1 VTVLSMERVR
11 VRVGSGRGALIAVD
25 GIDLDVPAGSVVG
38 LVGESG
44 SGKSTLARAVV
55 GLVRPLEGRILLDGR
70 DFAGARGARLR
81 ELRRR
86 VQLVFQD
93 PRASLNPR
101 MTVGDAL
108 AEALTRHRRMD
119 RRARRAE
126 IARLLDQVALEP
138 RHAGER
144 PAALSGG
151 QRQRVALARALAVQP
166 DVIVAD
172 EVTASLDASVQ
183 GSVLNLLRD
192 LQAQTGLTLVVISHN
207 LAIVRYLSDHIAV
220 MHLGRIVERGTAAA
234 VLADPQHPY
243 TRTLIESI
251 SLDDLG
257 RAPAQEEGQP
267 PDPQHPPAGC
277 RFHPLCPIG
286 PRAHPDRTVCTE
298 RDPVAVASERAHR
311 AACHFAAVNGAGS
324 DR

>member
-1 VTVLSMERVR
+1 VTALTLEGLR
-11 VRVGSGRGALIAVD
+11 VRVGAGKGALIAVD

-44 SGKSTLARAVV
+44 SGKSTVARAVV
-55 GLVRPLEGRILLDGR
+55 GLVRPLEGRVLLDGS
-70 DFAGARGARLR
+70 DFAGANGARLR

-119 RRARRAE
+119 RRSRRAE
-126 IARLLDQVALEP
+126 IGRLLDQVALEP
-138 RHAGER
+138 RHASER

-151 QRQRVALARALAVQP
+151 QRQRVALARALAVRP

-183 GSVLNLLRD
+183 GSVLNLLRE
-192 LQAQTGLTLVVISHN
+192 LQAQTGLSLVVISHN

-220 MHLGRIVERGTAAA
+220 MHLGRIVERGAAA
-234 VLADPQHPY
+234 TVLADPQHPY

-251 SLDDLG
+251 SLADLG
-257 RAPAQEEGQP
+257 QARAQEEGPP

-286 PRAHPDRTVCTE
+286 PRAHPERRICTE
-298 RDPVAVASERAHR
+298 RDPVTVADDRAHR
-311 AACHFAAVNGAGS
+311 AACHFAALNGSAH